1 MSLYRITSDKLE
13 PIAQTSFAA
22 ERLLERQD
30 LQRLLKQDISVL
42 GEDLMVISEEFGD
55 WEESR
60 RRIDLLC
67 LNKESGLVVVEVK
80 RTEDGGHMELQALRY
95 AAMVSS
101 MTMDQVVE
109 ANVRYSGSDLDSARA
124 EIAEFLDGDID
135 EDISGEVRI
144 MLVAANFST
153 ELTTAVLWLN
163 KRDINITC
171 IRLRPYRTGDDVLID
186 ATQIIPLPE
195 AADYEIKVKAQEKE
209 KRQAKNLRHTTRQKF
224 WTQFIDRARGKTAL
238 VDGKSAIT
246 TAYLGISIGRAGIKL
261 YVSLR
266 QDDSWV
272 ECLVRFPKNKERSLR
287 AFKKLLKSKDSIEAA
302 FGEELEW
309 DQSNDRIG
317 CGIYSGEDGGWK
329 SPESEWPGLQDRL
342 IDKLIRLDNALRDPI
357 HALKF

>member
-22 ERLLERQD
+22 EKLLERQD
-30 LQRLLKQDISVL
+30 LQRLLKQDITVL

-67 LNKESGLVVVEVK
+67 LNKESGLVVVEIK

-109 ANVRYSGSDLDSARA
+109 AYVRYSGSD
-124 EIAEFLDGDID
+124 FD
-135 EDISGEVRI
+135 EDMSGEVRI
-144 MLVAANFST
+144 VLVAANFST

-163 KRDINITC
+163 KRDLSVTC
-171 IRLRPYRTGDDVLID
+171 IRLRPYRSGQDVFVD

-195 AADYEIKVKAQEKE
+195 AADYEIKVRAQEKE
-209 KRQAKNLRHTTRQKF
+209 KRQANNERHTTRLKF
-224 WTQFIDRARGKTAL
+224 WTQFIQRSRGKTSL
-238 VDGKSAIT
+238 LDGKSPIS
-246 TAYLGISIGRAGIKL
+246 TAYLGISIGRAGFKL

-272 ECLVRFPKNKERSLR
+272 ECLVRFSKDKQRSLR
-287 AFKKLLKSKDSIEAA
+287 AFRKLLESKSSIEAA

-309 DQSNDRIG
+309 DQTDDRIG
-317 CGIYSGEDGGWK
+317 CGIYAGEDGGWK
-329 SPESEWPGLQDRL
+329 SPEVEWPGLQDRL